1 MAGLNGGAR
10 SALAGLTGR
19 GLMLQRCSAD
29 PLERADVTID
39 FTVTPEQEELMD
51 LLEGLESEYGDY
63 RAWREAVDL
72 QTKERGLKTITA
84 PSFGEGSPGMGVPI
98 DIPGMS
104 FGDLME
110 ESSREALGKSLATAG
125 VGGDAYEFQ
134 AKVGRFVSLFQN
146 YAVNE
151 GYQILEENETLVQ
164 GEVDHYSGSPT
175 AGGTAELQKA
185 LDAYRPRME
194 EAAKQAG
201 MGIGG
206 ITYEGGLEAF
216 GANRLAEEIR
226 TVLGGRFPVLADPKL
241 DLIAVARATDT
252 TLQELVL
259 DTANDRLGDI
269 RKTRGSLN
277 EKPERVWQFDRAVD
291 RARKDL
297 GVVEGSIFEQIIED
311 KYKQI
316 AEDEFFKNVLV
327 GALAIGL
334 GAISMGEGAVAVL
347 AAAGGAGLSAGV
359 AAAHIQEFRI
369 QEAAHGTAFDRAN
382 AISSQTPSLFWLALD
397 IVFAIGDLALAFKA
411 FRALTPVAEGL
422 QAGEKTVADLKSA
435 AKTFAAGEQQL
446 SKSADAIAEQI
457 EKGAQQHLKREQVI
471 AEAEKLDQVG
481 VAALR
486 AAVKDEAALAG
497 ILRIE
502 AGARAK
508 LLLVFKNQPGVLQRL
523 GRIIDAAPQV
533 AGVIEKLIVNMPG
546 QYQAV
551 ISKYML
557 TPSKSAPNIF
567 RALADAGVT
576 ADDLKVMANALSK
589 TKSTK
594 QIGKKFATMAIESI
608 ADRLPAGAEGI
619 KRLRAVTEGLHP
631 NQSGTIFE
639 RWAAKNVYGKAEAE
653 RFVSDTKSLAERFKD
668 VQPKPS
674 FHDTKLATDDMR
686 TIGPGK
692 AAIVDYKHYLRA
704 GGFDE
709 QAVHQLD
716 DYAELIRLGVKND
729 KGEVFTAVEYLFSSK
744 EAALKNEKVIRDIL
758 GQRVTIKFVG
768 DDGTAIVLTAGGL

>member
-1 MAGLNGGAR
+1 M
-10 SALAGLTGR
+10 
-19 GLMLQRCSAD
+19 
-29 PLERADVTID
+29 
-39 FTVTPEQEELMD
+39 
-51 LLEGLESEYGDY
+51 
-63 RAWREAVDL
+63 
-72 QTKERGLKTITA
+72 
-84 PSFGEGSPGMGVPI
+84 
-98 DIPGMS
+98 
-104 FGDLME
+104 
-110 ESSREALGKSLATAG
+110 
-125 VGGDAYEFQ
+125 
-134 AKVGRFVSLFQN
+134 
-146 YAVNE
+146 
-151 GYQILEENETLVQ
+151 
-164 GEVDHYSGSPT
+164 
-175 AGGTAELQKA
+175 
-185 LDAYRPRME
+185 
-194 EAAKQAG
+194 
-201 MGIGG
+201 
-206 ITYEGGLEAF
+206 
-216 GANRLAEEIR
+216 
-226 TVLGGRFPVLADPKL
+226 LGGRFPVLADPKL

-269 RKTRGSLN
+269 RKTRGSLK

-297 GVVEGSIFEQIIED
+297 GLVEGSIFEQIIED

-497 ILRIE
+497 ILRLE

-608 ADRLPAGAEGI
+608 ADRLRPGPRGSSGCGRSPRACIPTSQGRSSALGGEE
-619 KRLRAVTEGLHP
+619 RLRQGGSRAVRLGHQITRGAIQGRP
-631 NQSGTIFE
+631 
-639 RWAAKNVYGKAEAE
+639 AEAVVPRHE
-653 RFVSDTKSLAERFKD
+653 ARDGRHA
-668 VQPKPS
+668 
-674 FHDTKLATDDMR
+674 DDR
-686 TIGPGK
+686 PGQGRDRRLQ
-692 AAIVDYKHYLRA
+692 AYLRA
-704 GGFDE
+704 GGSTN
-709 QAVHQLD
+709 
-716 DYAELIRLGVKND
+716 RRC
-729 KGEVFTAVEYLFSSK
+729 TSS
-744 EAALKNEKVIRDIL
+744 
-758 GQRVTIKFVG
+758 T
-768 DDGTAIVLTAGGL
+768 TTPS